1 MDEVTVERALRH
13 VGQLQHFSEAQIR
26 EIALIVIA
34 VIRAE
39 DPARQRRDADA
50 RADRDRL
57 ERLGRD

>member
-1 MDEVTVERALRH
+1 
-13 VGQLQHFSEAQIR
+13 VGPLQHLSEAQIR
-26 EIALIVIA
+26 EIALIVMA

>member
-13 VGQLQHFSEAQIR
+13 VGQLRHFSEAQIR
-26 EIALIVIA
+26 EIALIVMA

>member
-13 VGQLQHFSEAQIR
+13 VGQLRHFSEAQIR
-26 EIALIVIA
+26 EIALIVMA

-57 ERLGRD
+57 ERLSRD